1 MASSM
6 NLLLASALLLGLA
19 TFAES
24 YSMDDVDVGD
34 DEDPVLETGAVSML
48 QVGYQL
54 TAGSAEPAA
63 TAQTA
68 PPSGR
73 RDLAM
78 AYLPYNF
85 GHTVA
90 KAALASDIKWGDCGS
105 RTGRADT
112 CMGHGTSTVT
122 GCELMY
128 TPGKYWPKDAAK
140 AYFGNMTVFG
150 ILRDPYERM
159 VSQFR
164 GSGRFTYPDLFAK
177 CDVNAGVKSMMREYL
192 ANVKVPAHGLCDDR
206 GDEHVGRDQGDPLG
220 RSSPQLHSATP
231 GLAAHRLREEP
242 GQRHVGH
249 RPNGATVFVDNRQ
262 FPHSMN
268 SVLLA
273 HGYKEIQIAPEEVAH
288 VTGCDH
294 VWAGDL
300 DSEAKALVRQ
310 VYARDFQLLCSHF
323 GYCDTLENTC
333 ITRVPG
339 MCPPQLFKWDSAQ
352 QMFTRK

>member
-192 ANVKVPAHGLCDDR
+192 ANVKA
-206 GDEHVGRDQGDPLG
+206 GRPYVLNCQMLPQAEFFDQP
-220 RSSPQLHSATP
+220 H
-231 GLAAHRLREEP
+231 
-242 GQRHVGH
+242 
-249 RPNGATVFVDNRQ
+249 GATVFVDNRQ